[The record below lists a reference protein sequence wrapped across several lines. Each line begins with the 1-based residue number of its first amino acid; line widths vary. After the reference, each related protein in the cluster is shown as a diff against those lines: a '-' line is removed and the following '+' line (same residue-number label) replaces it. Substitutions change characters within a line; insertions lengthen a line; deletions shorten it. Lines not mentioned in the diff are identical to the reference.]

1 MSLRLKFNLVMFLV
15 LAVGIGMAW
24 MVSKKILEENAKAEV
39 LLNANIMMEM
49 ANGIRKYTV
58 DEVKPAIL
66 KSAAAATP
74 VVPATTDATATPP
87 TSAATP
93 ATAQVVHAATPVAP
107 PAPAPFVRQ
116 TVPAYAATINFNLLR
131 EKFPEYTYNE
141 AALNP
146 TNQAH
151 RATDWEKGIIEYF
164 RNNPDAKE
172 YHGIHSTATGDY
184 LYLSLP
190 MKITNPKCLDCH
202 TTPDMA
208 PPSMVEIYGPNNG
221 FGWELNTVVAAQVV
235 SVPLSVPMQRAQKAL
250 DTFMGSL
257 AAVFLFVWVLLNILL
272 HFVVI
277 RPIKMMAEKADAISK
292 GQIDVPE
299 FDVKGKDEVASMASS
314 FNRMHRSLASALK
327 LLKQQRQQ

>member
-1 MSLRLKFNLVMFLV
+1 MSLRLKFNLVMLIV
-15 LAVGIGMAW
+15 LSVGMGLAW
-24 MVSKKILEENAKAEV
+24 VISQRILEENAKEEV

-49 ANGIRKYTV
+49 AKGIRKYTV

-66 KSAAAATP
+66 GVQPAPAVTSVATTEPAVAA
-74 VVPATTDATATPP
+74 VPAQSTATPAP
-87 TSAATP
+87 SP
-93 ATAQVVHAATPVAP
+93 AG
-107 PAPAPFVRQ
+107 FIKQ
-116 TVPAYAATINFNLLR
+116 TVPAYAATSNFNLLR
-131 EKFPEYTYNE
+131 EKYPEYTYNE

-151 RATDWEKGIIEYF
+151 RATDWEKDIIEYF
-164 RNNPDAKE
+164 RNNPEAKE
-172 YHGIHSTATGDY
+172 YHGMRNTPTGEY

-208 PPSMVEIYGPNNG
+208 PPAMVEIYGPNNG
-221 FGWELNTVVAAQVV
+221 FGWELNSVVAAQIV
-235 SVPLSVPMQRAQKAL
+235 SVPMSVPLQRAQKAL
-250 DTFMGSL
+250 YTFMGSL
-257 AAVFLFVWVLLNILL
+257 AAIFVFVWALLNVLL

-277 RPIKMMAEKADAISK
+277 RPIKSMADKADTISK

-327 LLKQQRQQ
+327 MIKQQKRDQ

>member
-1 MSLRLKFNLVMFLV
+1 MSLRVKFNLVMLV
-15 LAVGIGMAW
+15 VLSVGMGLAWI
-24 MVSKKILEENAKAEV
+24 VSQRILEENAKEEV

-49 ANGIRKYTV
+49 AKGIRKYTV

-66 KSAAAATP
+66 QSAQP
-74 VVPATTDATATPP
+74 VV
-87 TSAATP
+87 
-93 ATAQVVHAATPVAP
+93 AQVAP
-107 PAPAPFVRQ
+107 PSPDQASVQTPSPTPAPGAVGFVKQ
-116 TVPAYAATINFNLLR
+116 TVPAYAATSNFNLLR

-151 RATDWEKGIIEYF
+151 RATDWEKDIIEYF
-164 RNNPDAKE
+164 KNNPDAKD
-172 YHGIHSTATGDY
+172 YHGMRSTPTGDY

-202 TTPDMA
+202 TTPEMA
-208 PPSMVEIYGPNNG
+208 PPAMVEIYGSTNG
-221 FGWELNTVVAAQVV
+221 FGWELNSVVAAQIV
-235 SVPLSVPMQRAQKAL
+235 SVPMTVPMQRAQKAL
-250 DTFMGSL
+250 YTFMASL
-257 AAVFLFVWVLLNILL
+257 AGVFVFVWVLLNVLL

-277 RPIKMMAEKADAISK
+277 RPIKSMAEKADTISK
-292 GQIDVPE
+292 GQIDIPE

-327 LLKQQRQQ
+327 MLKQQKRDQ

>member
-24 MVSKKILEENAKAEV
+24 MVSKRILEENAKEEV

-49 ANGIRKYTV
+49 AKGIRKYTV

-66 KSAAAATP
+66 KSAAAPVAPAPGSTP
-74 VVPATTDATATPP
+74 EATASTP
-87 TSAATP
+87 AATP
-93 ATAQVVHAATPVAP
+93 ATLATTQAAPAPVVAP
-107 PAPAPFVRQ
+107 VVPFVRQ
-116 TVPAYAATINFNLLR
+116 TVPAYAATVNFNLLR

-221 FGWELNTVVAAQVV
+221 YGWELNTVVAAQVV

-250 DTFMGSL
+250 NTFMGSL

-277 RPIKMMAEKADAISK
+277 RPIKMMAEKADSISK

-299 FDVKGKDEVASMASS
+299 FDVKGQDEVASMASS

-327 LLKQQRQQ
+327 LIKQQRQQ

>member
-1 MSLRLKFNLVMFLV
+1 MSLRIKFNLVMFIV
-15 LAVGIGMAW
+15 LAVGMGLAW
-24 MVSKKILEENAKAEV
+24 VVSQRILVENAKEEV

-49 ANGIRKYTV
+49 AKGIRKYTV

-66 KSAAAATP
+66 MSATSP
-74 VVPATTDATATPP
+74 VSAEPAQ
-87 TSAATP
+87 SAAT
-93 ATAQVVHAATPVAP
+93 A
-107 PAPAPFVRQ
+107 PAPASTTGFIKQ
-116 TVPAYAATINFNLLR
+116 TVPAYAATSNFNLLR

-151 RATDWEKGIIEYF
+151 RATDWERDIIQYF
-164 RNNPDAKE
+164 RNNPEAKD
-172 YHGIHSTATGDY
+172 YHGIRNTPTGDY

-202 TTPDMA
+202 TTPEMA
-208 PPSMVEIYGPNNG
+208 PPAMVEIYGSNNG
-221 FGWELNTVVAAQVV
+221 FGWELNSVVAAQIV

-250 DTFMGSL
+250 YTFMASL
-257 AAVFLFVWVLLNILL
+257 TGVFVFVWVLLNVLL

-277 RPIKMMAEKADAISK
+277 RPIKLIAEKADTISK

-299 FDVKGKDEVASMASS
+299 LDVKGKDEVASMASS
-314 FNRMHRSLASALK
+314 FNRMHRSLSSALK
-327 LLKQQRQQ
+327 MLKQQKRDQ